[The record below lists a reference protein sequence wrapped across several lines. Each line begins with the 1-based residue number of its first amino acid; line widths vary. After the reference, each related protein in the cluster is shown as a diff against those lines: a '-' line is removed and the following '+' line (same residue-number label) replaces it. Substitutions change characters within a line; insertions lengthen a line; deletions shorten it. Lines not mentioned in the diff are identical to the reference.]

1 MSENLGYDFGCEQS
15 YDLLK
20 DVVKEADGEDD
31 LKQFT
36 KRKELNKKDSEIY
49 RNCLAERVIEK
60 TQSEVREQ
68 FTTIEYGLEILS
80 KNKGTSHEN

>member
-1 MSENLGYDFGCEQS
+1 MSENLGFDFGCEQS

-20 DVVKEADGEDD
+20 DIVKEADGEDD

-68 FTTIEYGLEILS
+68 FTTIENAQEIVS
-80 KNKGTSHEN
+80 KNKGTSQEN